1 MLPIKSATPR
11 TRSQFDYDR
20 LPGSLRKEAEN
31 AAQAIHQIVG
41 QAARHVVQIGLH
53 LQNVRWAIGRD
64 NFQSWLRAEFE
75 WSQPVASNFM
85 RAARYFRDCDCLD
98 RLQPSAL
105 YILARRKVT
114 DAARE
119 KALSVARRGELVTK
133 RLAQEIAQTRIVVR
147 QPASRMVQL
156 GVDRTLVLSLTVQL
170 SAMEEADLH
179 RLKQQV
185 RRAQDDLARLH
196 LNIEAR
202 LGQGAT
208 VSAPLAA
215 PIGERSAAD

>member
-1 MLPIKSATPR
+1 MLPIKRATPR
-11 TRSQFDYDR
+11 PRSRFEYDR
-20 LPGSLRKEAEN
+20 LPGSLRKEAQT

-41 QAARHVVQIGLH
+41 QAALHVVQIGLH
-53 LQNVRWAIGRD
+53 LQNVRWAIGRE

-119 KALSVARRGELVTK
+119 KALSIARRGELITK
-133 RLAQEIAQTRIVVR
+133 RLAQEIAQTRTLAR
-147 QPASRMVQL
+147 QPARRMVQL
-156 GVDRTLVLSLTVQL
+156 GVDSTLVLSLTVQL
-170 SAMEEADLH
+170 SGMEEAEVQ
-179 RLKQQV
+179 RLREQV
-185 RRAQDDLARLH
+185 CRAQDELQRLRSE
-196 LNIEAR
+196 IDSR
-202 LGQGAT
+202 LG
-208 VSAPLAA
+208 
-215 PIGERSAAD
+215 RSS